1 MSLVQRDPALHER
14 LQHLARTARMVF
26 VAGLPGTG
34 KSLVIHQLAHLAVDA
49 GRTVDLVQ
57 WDVARPAFEASP
69 AGQRHPVVDGVTQPM
84 IRRAVGLWARRA
96 VAGWSQRRA
105 APAHLLIGETPL
117 VGGRLIELARRMDDD
132 AEPLLASTACR
143 FVIPV
148 PSRDVRGHIEAER
161 ERRAT
166 AARHPRERE
175 DAPPH
180 VLRDLWTQLLS
191 TAEALGIASARTGG
205 GAYDPDIYGRVYAH
219 VLQARTTEVLAVET
233 ILPTAAMSVY
243 DFAVPFTDLV
253 PSPEEA
259 EAFVRESETRFPD
272 AAALGREVERWWLV

>member
-1 MSLVQRDPALHER
+1 MSLAQRDSALHER
-14 LQHLARTARMVF
+14 LRHLARTARMVF

-34 KSLVIHQLAHLAVDA
+34 KSLVIHQLAHLAVEE
-49 GRTVDLVQ
+49 GRTVDLLQ
-57 WDVARPAFEASP
+57 WDVARPAFEASA
-69 AGQRHPVVDGVTQPM
+69 AGQRHPVVNGVTQPM
-84 IRRAVGLWARRA
+84 IRKAVGLWARRA
-96 VAGWSQRRA
+96 VVTWSQRCA

-117 VGGRLIELARRMDDD
+117 VGGRLIELARRMDDE
-132 AEPLLASTACR
+132 AEPLLASTACP

-148 PSRDVRGHIEAER
+148 PSRDVRRHIEAER

-166 AARHPRERE
+166 APRHPRERE

-180 VLRDLWTQLLS
+180 VLRDLWTELLS
-191 TAEALGIASARTGG
+191 TAEALGIARTEG
-205 GAYDPDIYGRVYAH
+205 GAYDPDIYRRVYAR
-219 VLQARTTEVLAVET
+219 VLQARPTEALAVET

-259 EAFVRESETRFPD
+259 EAFVRESEVRFSDP
-272 AAALGREVERWWLV
+272 ATLAREVERWWLV